1 MAARGLWT
9 EAGRALA
16 ALASAAPRRAEV
28 RFALGFVALRRDD
41 FALALQEADAA
52 LALRARYPEAKLVR
66 AEALARLGRG
76 FEARQEL
83 AALDVG
89 AMPELAEER
98 TRIERTLGRGR
109 PLLEIK

>member
-1 MAARGLWT
+1 L
-9 EAGRALA
+9 LA
-16 ALASAAPRRAEV
+16 TLASAAPRRPEV

-41 FALALQEADAA
+41 FRLALQEADAA
-52 LALRARYPEAKLVR
+52 LALRPRYPEAKLVR

-83 AALDVG
+83 AALKVDAV
-89 AMPELAEER
+89 PELAAELAAEKDR
-98 TRIERTLGRGR
+98 VERTLRRGS